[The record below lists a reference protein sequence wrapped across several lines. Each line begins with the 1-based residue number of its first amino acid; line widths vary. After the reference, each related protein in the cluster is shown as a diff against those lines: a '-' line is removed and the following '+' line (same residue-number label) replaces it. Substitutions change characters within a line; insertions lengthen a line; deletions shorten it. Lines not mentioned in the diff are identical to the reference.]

1 MQRPGRP
8 TPGQPS
14 AIRPPI
20 ASNNGAGILT
30 CFPSATHF
38 CLALGADSP
47 YADERCVGNLGLTAR
62 GPFTPFIAT
71 HVSIRTSDTSSNAYA
86 SPSQAYRT
94 LSYHASVPFNPLQF
108 SASLNRAIA
117 RGLARFSAQSSRLL
131 QVRTTDGATDLQLRR
146 RASYPDIG

>member
-1 MQRPGRP
+1 MQGPGLP

-20 ASNNGAGILT
+20 AFHNGAEILI

-71 HVSIRTSDTSSNAYA
+71 HVSIRTSDTSSTLSSA
-86 SPSQAYRT
+86 PSQAYGT
-94 LSYHASVPFNPLQF
+94 LSYHA
-108 SASLNRAIA
+108 R
-117 RGLARFSAQSSRLL
+117 LARIRSFGIWLSPVTSSAQDDSISELL
-131 QVRTTDGATDLQLRR
+131 RFL
-146 RASYPDIG
+146 